1 MKATCGSITDR
12 GLNPRRPE
20 NQDNLLVW
28 PERGLYVVADGV
40 GGRQGGA
47 TASALVVEVFQRVF
61 SQELDGSLTESL
73 GELLEKTIA
82 HCNEKIYFDAQQTPS
97 LKGMATTIA
106 AVAVEGR
113 RAVVAHVGDSRVYRF
128 DAHGLIQLTED
139 HTDVNEAV
147 RTGRLSREE
156 ATHHPRR
163 HVLNRAL
170 GAEAEVE
177 VEQIEI
183 ELDEETSLLLCT
195 DGITIHL
202 DEQELEQIL
211 QSRHPPQVICE
222 QLRERCYLAGAED
235 NLTVILVDFGERL
248 YSESDEEE
256 EEGAGMPATRVHRE
270 IVAEEED
277 VTGEGEPFVEEVVE
291 EEEAADGPGLGV
303 WQGPESPVRSREGG
317 TTGRPIS
324 RVFEVD
330 LTAGAGKEREE
341 PHAEWPREVG
351 EVEEVPSRWGPL
363 VSRWNGLVDRL
374 PWRTFDAVPESPAPP
389 FDRRSVLGVEAA
401 SGGGAPR
408 GSGHA
413 SWFFV
418 GIALVVGL
426 LLGSLLAEPVADLLA
441 RWSRPG
447 LPWQEAGIGH
457 LPKDP
462 EVRAAYLRHLEG
474 GTEEARQRL
483 DGLLALTPTNAEA
496 SFYLGLIDY
505 DQEKF
510 EEAAT
515 RIHFAARL
523 DPSLPEIRVWLAMAY
538 LSTGQLRTARDLL
551 DQVVRP
557 GASRARGRATTPT
570 TSPTPAGPQP
580 SPSIPTPVERP
591 VG

>member
-28 PERGLYVVADGV
+28 PERGLYLVADGV

-47 TASALVVEVFQRVF
+47 TASALVVEVFERVF
-61 SQELDGSLTESL
+61 SQEMDGALTESL

-183 ELDEETSLLLCT
+183 ELDEQTSLLLCT

-202 DEQELEQIL
+202 DEEELEQIL

-248 YSESDEEE
+248 YSESEDE
-256 EEGAGMPATRVHRE
+256 EEGAALAASPARREIVEAEDGGKGFIELLQFHPHLVFCDIHMQPVDGIEFLRIVRGADTKSVAATRV
-270 IVAEEED
+270 I
-277 VTGEGEPFVEEVVE
+277 F
-291 EEEAADGPGLGV
+291 
-303 WQGPESPVRSREGG
+303 
-317 TTGRPIS
+317 
-324 RVFEVD
+324 
-330 LTAGAGKEREE
+330 LTADAQRDTVMSAKDLSVDGY
-341 PHAEWPREVG
+341 
-351 EVEEVPSRWGPL
+351 L
-363 VSRWNGLVDRL
+363 VKPVSLHRL
-374 PWRTFDAVPESPAPP
+374 QAKLHE
-389 FDRRSVLGVEAA
+389 
-401 SGGGAPR
+401 
-408 GSGHA
+408 
-413 SWFFV
+413 
-418 GIALVVGL
+418 
-426 LLGSLLAEPVADLLA
+426 
-441 RWSRPG
+441 
-447 LPWQEAGIGH
+447 
-457 LPKDP
+457 
-462 EVRAAYLRHLEG
+462 
-474 GTEEARQRL
+474 
-483 DGLLALTPTNAEA
+483 
-496 SFYLGLIDY
+496 
-505 DQEKF
+505 
-510 EEAAT
+510 T
-515 RIHFAARL
+515 RIL
-523 DPSLPEIRVWLAMAY
+523 MPEL
-538 LSTGQLRTARDLL
+538 Q
-551 DQVVRP
+551 
-557 GASRARGRATTPT
+557 
-570 TSPTPAGPQP
+570 
-580 SPSIPTPVERP
+580 
-591 VG
+591 